1 MFILPVIV
9 IVSIVFY
16 IYYKVAI
23 LKTKEVIMQLYY
35 NGRARMALG
44 TFILTSGI
52 TLYVFYQSKLSIFIA
67 LIFTLLGALQF
78 IRGFNESRHYQKE
91 YRKIHSK

>member
-23 LKTKEVIMQLYY
+23 LKTEEIIVQLYY

-44 TFILTSGI
+44 SFILSAGI
-52 TLYVFYQSKLSIFIA
+52 SLYIVYQSKLSLFVA
-67 LIFTLLGALQF
+67 SVFLLLGLMQF
-78 IRGFNESRHYQKE
+78 IRGFNESRHYQRE
-91 YRKIHSK
+91 YQRTNSK